1 MFKLRL
7 VAAAAI
13 ACAVTLLSSG
23 AQAYPDCGVSLTLND
38 STVVGGKSFTFSA
51 DAGEENCDWAV
62 TYRGK
67 TKTGSGTSIS
77 GSFSTPEVSKKSTS
91 TLSAS
96 CTHDISD
103 DVASSA
109 PASSASTVTPAVYS
123 PQSAST
129 LAQAPVI
136 RTCEVK
142 AKVTLLPKG
151 GVADEGADDG
161 LPDTGGSN
169 LWILVLG
176 GALVVAGGGI
186 TYAARRRHSA
196 R

>member
-23 AQAYPDCGVSLTLND
+23 AQAYPDCGISLSLND
-38 STVVGGKSFTFSA
+38 STVVGGKNFSFTA
-51 DAGEENCDWAV
+51 DSGDVDCAWTV

-67 TKTGSGTSIS
+67 SKTGTGTSIS
-77 GSFSTPEVSKKSTS
+77 GSYSTPEVSKKTTS
-91 TLSAS
+91 KIVAACEHELTASKSAS
-96 CTHDISD
+96 
-103 DVASSA
+103 ASG
-109 PASSASTVTPAVYS
+109 STVTPAFYS
-123 PQSAST
+123 AQSSAVLPAATTVCSVSAT
-129 LAQAPVI
+129 
-136 RTCEVK
+136 
-142 AKVTLLPKG
+142 VTLLPKG
-151 GVADEGADDG
+151 GVADEGADDS